1 MGYACT
7 TSIFLNRLSWPRVS
21 NHSLDHDKTAHLLMV
36 YISLFSGCKNTWKAF
51 SAKTEWKTSLIWTTF
66 LIFGFFFDFDLSS
79 PITRSERNNIW
90 LMATKMN
97 HTLKVK
103 ASKATTNT
111 SGRSDT
117 WLWAYTGQEGVF
129 GRQIWKLVK
138 GPWKK
143 GNRHLEK
150 ERIESMKK
158 WKNFAVLSLLLYEL
172 LLFFCAESKRGS
184 PSVSMTGLG
193 LETGSGF
200 RSLSTPRASLRNIRP
215 KASWFDSNLRYLC
228 SRSSKK
234 SWAPVGLLEDVKEE
248 I

>member
-21 NHSLDHDKTAHLLMV
+21 NHSLDHGKSAHLLMV
-36 YISLFSGCKNTWKAF
+36 YISLSSGCKNTWKAF

-97 HTLKVK
+97 HSLKVK

-117 WLWAYTGQEGVF
+117 WLWAYTGQEGVV

-138 GPWKK
+138 RSMEKGKSSSWKRK
-143 GNRHLEK
+143 NRKFEK
-150 ERIESMKK
+150 KTEKFR
-158 WKNFAVLSLLLYEL
+158 
-172 LLFFCAESKRGS
+172 
-184 PSVSMTGLG
+184 G
-193 LETGSGF
+193 LESV
-200 RSLSTPRASLRNIRP
+200 ALRV
-215 KASWFDSNLRYLC
+215 AVVFLR
-228 SRSSKK
+228 R
-234 SWAPVGLLEDVKEE
+234 V
-248 I
+248 